1 MDKEGLEVACETI
14 RLGLSVKWPN
24 LEFNVR
30 LARVGKHKRISVVMA
45 NKPSNEETL
54 SCFYITIH
62 PSMLTSP
69 NISNTFKSIV
79 SEIMQQVYI
88 LESRD

>member
-30 LARVGKHKRISVVMA
+30 LARVGKHKRISVVMG

-54 SCFYITIH
+54 SCIYITIH
-62 PSMLTSP
+62 PSMLTASKV
-69 NISNTFKSIV
+69 SSTFDSIV
-79 SEIMQQVYI
+79 SEVMRLTYI
-88 LESRD
+88 LENRD